1 MHKKSLVIRSRM
13 GKREKNLGWWSK
25 EKNLDWAIQDKKG
38 DWWLV
43 SGSEF
48 PEKRVSQKSP
58 SPNKMF
64 NVSTRDGSYLT
75 QCVLAAALGV
85 SLAVNIILFL
95 FF

>member
-1 MHKKSLVIRSRM
+1 MHKKSLVIRSQM

-48 PEKRVSQKSP
+48 PEKRAAQKSS

-64 NVSTRDGSYLT
+64 NFST
-75 QCVLAAALGV
+75 
-85 SLAVNIILFL
+85 FK
-95 FF
+95 